1 MTFLK
6 DITWTEIFIFAHT
19 CAALGCVLRVLYKQ
33 KNIGSTFAWLIILF
47 LFPVFGTIAY
57 LLIGEPRLGT
67 ARAKRTDEMNRF
79 YQGFVETYLSN
90 LYLDIG
96 DKVKSRYHGISKVA
110 ASGTGLGATRNN
122 AMTLLS
128 TTDEIID
135 TILAARSSFS
145 FGQPSAIS
153 DDDATT
159 RPTSAPPAI
168 PACSPSTSSN
178 PKAG

>member
-67 ARAKRTDEMNRF
+67 GAGKAYGRDEPFLSRF
-79 YQGFVETYLSN
+79 RRN
-90 LYLDIG
+90 LP
-96 DKVKSRYHGISKVA
+96 V
-110 ASGTGLGATRNN
+110 
-122 AMTLLS
+122 
-128 TTDEIID
+128 
-135 TILAARSSFS
+135 
-145 FGQPSAIS
+145 
-153 DDDATT
+153 
-159 RPTSAPPAI
+159 
-168 PACSPSTSSN
+168 
-178 PKAG
+178 

>member
-67 ARAKRTDEMNRF
+67 ARAKRTGEMNRF
-79 YQGFVETYLSN
+79 YQSFAESYLS
-90 LYLDIG
+90 
-96 DKVKSRYHGISKVA
+96 
-110 ASGTGLGATRNN
+110 
-122 AMTLLS
+122 
-128 TTDEIID
+128 EI
-135 TILAARSSFS
+135 
-145 FGQPSAIS
+145 
-153 DDDATT
+153 
-159 RPTSAPPAI
+159 
-168 PACSPSTSSN
+168 
-178 PKAG
+178 